1 MSTVDPPEGD
11 WAAQR
16 RRAIEVHQAA
26 QRAKRDT
33 ETARA
38 RELVTS
44 FTRRAT
50 ERGLRPVPLAATA
63 YNGRGSY
70 RTGLTG
76 WYLKPDRSL
85 AVGTDGEFYILSVP
99 ASLSARLRGARL
111 TPSDPP
117 LQVGEGARDGESI
130 PLADLLKLRLD
141 AGEDWP

>member
-1 MSTVDPPEGD
+1 VSTADPREGD

-26 QRAKRDT
+26 QRARRDS

-38 RELVTS
+38 RELVTE
-44 FTRRAT
+44 FTRQAV
-50 ERGLRPVPLAATA
+50 ERELRTVPLVATA
-63 YNGRGSY
+63 YNGRGTY
-70 RTGLTG
+70 RTGLRG

-85 AVGTDGEFYILSVP
+85 AVGVDGEFYILSVP
-99 ASLSARLRGARL
+99 ASLAARLRGARI

-130 PLADLLKLRLD
+130 PLPDLLTLRLD
-141 AGEDWP
+141 AANNWP